1 MYIMIFHPD
10 NANYTRFK
18 LNRLDD
24 EVAAMVEARLRA
36 VRAGGGKIVKFD
48 EVGASDGIYGFV
60 D

>member
-10 NANYTRFK
+10 NDNYRRFK

-24 EVAAMVEARLRA
+24 EVAAMVEARLAA
-36 VRAGGGKIVKFD
+36 VRAGAGIVKFD
-48 EVGASDGIYGFV
+48 EPAEYGFV